1 MREVPS
7 IRMPALQEDVEEFLS
22 SDALD
27 WKRSYTFSFYKMLR
41 VSSLFLLQK
50 LFVCSI
56 YTFGDLRH
64 LGRYF
69 FSCLYNLPVHFNGSS
84 QIVANLRLCVVLSF
98 FYDLNILFSKETNF
112 LEKLNF
118 LLQFLK
124 ILK

>member
-22 SDALD
+22 SDALG
-27 WKRSYTFSFYKMLR
+27 WKLSYTFSFYKILR

-50 LFVCSI
+50 LFICSI

-64 LGRYF
+64 FGRF
-69 FSCLYNLPVHFNGSS
+69 FSCLYNSSVHFNGSS

-98 FYDLNILFSKETNF
+98 FYDLNILFFKETNF

-118 LLQFLK
+118 YFSF
-124 ILK
+124 